1 MTTSSTASATANAL
15 PCDETPELVSTVEH
29 RRFGEFA
36 DAVRADRYIGLCY
49 GPPGVGK
56 TISARSYADWHH
68 VRPLLA
74 TDTWLHQGTARPDW
88 HSIFYTPLV
97 GASPARINKDLNTLA
112 TRHAMLRAKSVID
125 FGDGRQPHGA
135 SIHTEL
141 LVVDEA
147 DRLAYRALEQVR
159 DFYDRSHLGLILIG
173 MPGLE
178 KRLARYPQLY
188 SRIGFVHHYRN
199 LNATELARVVADWPY
214 LGLDASDPG
223 TTETIAAITR
233 TTSGNF
239 RLVTRLLAQA
249 QRIAAI
255 NNLDRITV
263 EVIDAARDA
272 LVIGNS

>member
-1 MTTSSTASATANAL
+1 MTTSNTAPAATAAV
-15 PCDETPELVSTVEH
+15 PCDEAPELVSTLEH

-49 GPPGVGK
+49 GAPGVGK
-56 TISARSYADWHH
+56 TISARSYADWQH
-68 VRPLLA
+68 VRPLLGK
-74 TDTWLHQGTARPDW
+74 DNWLHQGTARPDW
-88 HSIFYTPLV
+88 HTIFYTPLV
-97 GASPARINKDLNTLA
+97 NASPIRINKELNTLA
-112 TRHAMLRAKSVID
+112 TRHALLRAESVID
-125 FGDGRQPHGA
+125 FGTGRQPHGA

-199 LNATELARVVADWPY
+199 LNPTELARVVAGWPD
-214 LGLDASDPG
+214 LGLNASDPA
-223 TTETIAAITR
+223 TVETIAAITR

-255 NNLDRITV
+255 NNLDRLTV

-272 LVIGNS
+272 LVIGTA